1 MLPSPLKQSNRATAP
16 TGKTMSKKKILLVD
30 DESGFT
36 RLLRLTLPAYE
47 IREENNP
54 LKAVQT
60 AKDFK
65 PDMIFLDVIMPEAD
79 GGTIAAQMKEDPALK
94 NVPIVFLTAIVS
106 KGEAKSG
113 HEIGGCEFLAKPVSR
128 DQVDECIRKHLG

>member
-1 MLPSPLKQSNRATAP
+1 
-16 TGKTMSKKKILLVD
+16 MSKKKILLVD

-36 RLLRLTLPAYE
+36 RLLRLTLPAYD

-60 AKDFK
+60 AKEFK

-79 GGTIAAQMKEDPALK
+79 GGTIAAQMKEDPSLK
-94 NVPIVFLTAIVS
+94 HVPIVFLTAIVTTS
-106 KGEAKSG
+106 DTKGGDK
-113 HEIGGCEFLAKPVSR
+113 IGGCEFLAKPVSR
-128 DQVDECIRKHLG
+128 DQVADCIVKHLGPG